1 MGYGPSMS
9 TLSLAMIVKD
19 EETALGHCLGSVRG
33 LVDEMVVV
41 DTGSTDRTVAI
52 AESFGAR
59 IGRFPWI
66 DDFAAARNE
75 SLRLCTG
82 DWVLV
87 LDADEAVDVL
97 DHARIR
103 QAIQQ
108 DAVAGFNLVSRN
120 YSRSGHFRV
129 FDQPVVPNRSA
140 YGEGAEFPYYLDLP
154 GLRLVRRFPD
164 LSFRGRIH
172 ENLEPYFRVKKL
184 PIGTLEAV
192 IHHFGKLDGA
202 REEAKKA
209 YYLELAEREASLHPG
224 DAHCQFYLLCQAHL
238 AGQWEKAVT
247 AGLAV
252 LRLAPAAQIP
262 TSVPVTLG
270 MALQELG
277 RHGEALPHLVQVLQA
292 EPGHPLALSRLSVSL
307 MALGR
312 TGEARSHL
320 QQAIAANPRDP
331 APYVA
336 LCDLE
341 EKAGQGGLAREALRQ
356 AIQLDPSDPRLR
368 QCLVELDLRLRLDA
382 QAAADAMEALRD
394 LPAMG
399 DGHWHALAAGFL
411 LRSGHVRPG
420 KAVLDLGLASFPDHE
435 GLRRLA
441 AALQG

>member
-1 MGYGPSMS
+1 MS

-19 EETALGHCLGSVRG
+19 EEAALGHCLASVRE

-52 AESFGAR
+52 AEAFGAR

-75 SLRLCTG
+75 SLRLCSC

-87 LDADEAVDVL
+87 LDADEAVDSL

-103 QAIQQ
+103 EAIRQ
-108 DAVAGFNLVSRN
+108 DGCPAFHLVSRN
-120 YSRSGHFRV
+120 YSRSGRFRV
-129 FDQPVVPNRSA
+129 FDQSVVPNRSI
-140 YGEGAEFPYYLDLP
+140 YQEGAEYPFYLDLP

-164 LSFRGRIH
+164 LRFHGRIH

-184 PIGTLEAV
+184 PIGHLDAV
-192 IHHFGKLDGA
+192 IHHFGKLDSA

-209 YYLELAEREASLHPG
+209 YYLQLAEQEARLHPT

-238 AGQWEKAVT
+238 AGQWEKAVA

-252 LRLAPAAQIP
+252 QRLAPAALIP
-262 TSVPVTLG
+262 ATVPVTLG
-270 MALQELG
+270 MAFQELG
-277 RHGEALPHLVQVLQA
+277 RHGEALPQFIQALKA
-292 EPGHPLALSRLSVSL
+292 EPGHALALNRLSISL
-307 MALGR
+307 LALGR
-312 TGEARSHL
+312 AEEARAHL
-320 QQAIAANPRDP
+320 QRAIAASPRDP

-341 EKAGQGGLAREALRQ
+341 EKGGRGALAREALRT
-356 AIQLDPSDPRLR
+356 AIQLDPTDSRLR
-368 QCLVELDLRLRLDA
+368 QCLVELDLRLQLEA

-394 LPAMG
+394 LPGMG

-420 KAVLDLGLASFPDHE
+420 KAVLDLGLASFPEHE

-441 AALQG
+441 EAIPI